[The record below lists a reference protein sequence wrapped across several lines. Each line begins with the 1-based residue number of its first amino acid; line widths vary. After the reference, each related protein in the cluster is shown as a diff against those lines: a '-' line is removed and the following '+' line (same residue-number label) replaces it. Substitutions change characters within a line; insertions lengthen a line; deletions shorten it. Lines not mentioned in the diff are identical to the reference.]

1 MLNLKKSLNT
11 QNLIYF
17 TIFITPLYL
26 VKIGIFGL
34 PSNILELAICVV
46 FFRWILEKYPSFQ
59 FKIQKN
65 FYSNTIA
72 ILLIFSGLFAST
84 LANQNYRVGFGII
97 KGWFFIPLIF
107 GLIVYKTIR
116 TKNDIRKILK
126 CIFYS
131 ASATSIIGIFYLI
144 SSNLTFNGRL
154 QIFFLSPNHLA
165 MFLSFGF
172 LIGFYLV
179 KEKIFKKNMDNNF
192 IFYSSLFFCIAIAL
206 YFTYSYAAWLSIA
219 AGLSVAHIFSSK
231 NKKRL
236 LSAIFLIIACVSLLF
251 YFQFGNQKFQD
262 FKNFSDRSSSAS
274 RLMIWSSAWKIGSDH
289 WFWGIGS
296 GNFQTEYLEYQKYF
310 PSYLEWAV
318 PQPHNLYLAF
328 WLQSGLIGF
337 FGFIFLI
344 FLWFR
349 SLLSAFK
356 KQKDGLVLAAILFS
370 LMLSLLFH
378 GIFDTPYWKNDLSF
392 LFWIIFFLG
401 ISLAKK
407 PMEDPAD
414 KVSRPSD

>member
-11 QNLIYF
+11 QNFIYF

-34 PSNILELAICVV
+34 PSNILELAICAV
-46 FFRWILEKYPSFQ
+46 FFRWILEKYPSFRI
-59 FKIQKN
+59 KIPKD
-65 FYSNTIA
+65 FYACVFA
-72 ILLIFSGLFAST
+72 IFLIFSGLFAST
-84 LANQNYRVGFGII
+84 LANQNYRIGFGII

-107 GLIVYKTIR
+107 GFIVYKTIR

-126 CIFYS
+126 WIFYS

-179 KEKIFKKNMDNNF
+179 KEKISKKNININF
-192 IFYSSLFFCIAIAL
+192 IFYSFLFFCIAIAI

-219 AGLSVAHIFSSK
+219 AGLSVARIFSSK
-231 NKKRL
+231 NRKRL

-251 YFQFGNQKFQD
+251 YFQFDNQKFQD

-274 RLMIWSSAWKIGSDH
+274 RLTIWSSAWKIGFDN
-289 WFWGIGS
+289 WFWGIGP
-296 GNFQTEYLEYQKYF
+296 GNFQNKYLEYQRYF
-310 PSYLEWAV
+310 PPYLEWAV

-328 WLQSGLIGF
+328 WLQGGLIGF

-344 FLWFR
+344 FLWLE
-349 SLLSAFK
+349 SLLTALK
-356 KQKDGLVLAAILFS
+356 NKKDGCLLTTVLFS
-370 LMLSLLFH
+370 IMLSLLFH

-407 PMEDPAD
+407 PMEDSSD
-414 KVSRPSD
+414 RVSRPNG